1 MTIRK
6 LLAGLKD
13 YEFLEQESLHQGSVF
28 VGRQRTS
35 DQHCAFFDEYSQSR
49 GHRKTTEQRTMLIV
63 SESRVTTG
71 VSVNCTPS

>member
-49 GHRKTTEQRTMLIV
+49 GHRKTTEQ
-63 SESRVTTG
+63 
-71 VSVNCTPS
+71 